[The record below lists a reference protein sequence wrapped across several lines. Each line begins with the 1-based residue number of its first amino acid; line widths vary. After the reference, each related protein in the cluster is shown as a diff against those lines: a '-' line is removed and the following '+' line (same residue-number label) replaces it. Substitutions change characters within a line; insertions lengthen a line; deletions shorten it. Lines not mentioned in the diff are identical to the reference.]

1 LHPKYG
7 PGAFARFY
15 GSIAAKQLFQALPE
29 LRKEQRGGELW
40 RDGEYVATVDV
51 QGDWSVVE
59 RFIKQHGE
67 DPEEVQLRMF

>member
-1 LHPKYG
+1 M
-7 PGAFARFY
+7 
-15 GSIAAKQLFQALPE
+15 
-29 LRKEQRGGELW
+29 RKEQRGGELW